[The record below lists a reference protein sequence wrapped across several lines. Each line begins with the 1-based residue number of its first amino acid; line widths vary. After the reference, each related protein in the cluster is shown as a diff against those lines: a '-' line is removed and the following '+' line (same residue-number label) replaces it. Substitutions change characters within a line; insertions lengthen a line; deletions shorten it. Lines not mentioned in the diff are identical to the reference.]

1 VNKSELYEW
10 YFFWISRRQNCQ
22 RKTILDCKSS
32 IMTHPFVRDY
42 RFLFF
47 TILLL
52 AGCSTS
58 GTKSVDTDTTYI
70 LGGIGAFGEM
80 VNAGVKKLALSAPL
94 APADMDKI
102 MDEAN
107 KVADRNNVQLFR
119 ESTLL
124 VTDLFPAEETK
135 GKDVL
140 LIYQGTTK
148 DEYLQLKADAEM
160 LQSKGLYQGKAREDI
175 ARRMG
180 RLLSYP
186 PQQINQLLAR
196 NSSFRTLKD
205 FGIRASNLFLY
216 YKDLEKATHF
226 YSKTLGMEMVADY
239 TMAKI
244 FRMTSDSYL
253 ILVDATKG
261 MHTAE
266 EPKTVALALITDQL
280 DEWYSYLKTTD
291 VKIKYDY
298 NLKPNRPHDGFVVSD
313 TEGYL
318 LEFERFNPHAENENF
333 LPDLNLQKT
342 ISSGSALPKGLG
354 FKATITWLYYK
365 DMVGMENFYQEV
377 MGLTRVADQGWAK
390 IYKGSET
397 GYIGLVDERRGMHS
411 FTEKKA
417 VNVSFIIDDLDG
429 WFKYV
434 SNTKSL
440 VLRED
445 KVSTGPESKY
455 RAFVGYDP
463 EGYYFEFDTF
473 YKHADNTLLM
483 KYLSIEK

>member
-1 VNKSELYEW
+1 M
-10 YFFWISRRQNCQ
+10 
-22 RKTILDCKSS
+22 TPSS
-32 IMTHPFVRDY
+32 ILGY
-42 RFLFF
+42 RFLLL
-47 TILLL
+47 IGLLL
-52 AGCSTS
+52 AGCSTNS
-58 GTKSVDTDTTYI
+58 NKSADDLAYA

-94 APADMDKI
+94 PPSEMDKI

-107 KVADRNNVQLFR
+107 KVAERNNVNLFR
-119 ESTLL
+119 ETDLL

-140 LIYQGTTK
+140 LIYKGTTK

-160 LQSKGLYQGKAREDI
+160 LQSKGLYQGKGREEI

-186 PQQINQLLAR
+186 PEQINQLLAR
-196 NSSFRTLKD
+196 NSSFRTLND
-205 FGIRASNLFLY
+205 FGIKASNLFLY
-216 YKDLEKATHF
+216 YKDLDKATNF
-226 YSKTLGMEMVADY
+226 YAKTLGMEMVADY

-244 FRMTSDSYL
+244 FRMTGDSYL

-291 VKIKYDY
+291 AKIKYDY
-298 NLKPNRPHDGFVVSD
+298 TPKPNRPHDGFVIYD

-333 LPDLNLQKT
+333 LPGLNLQKT
-342 ISSGSALPKGLG
+342 LPSDASLPKGLG
-354 FKATITWLYYK
+354 FKSTITWLYYK

-397 GYIGLVDERRGMHS
+397 GYLGLVDERRGMHS

-417 VNVSFIIDDLDG
+417 VNVSFIMDDLDG
-429 WFKYV
+429 WFNYANDSKIF
-434 SNTKSL
+434 T
-440 VLRED
+440 LRENE
-445 KVSTGPESKY
+445 VSVGPESKY

-463 EGYYFEFDTF
+463 EGYYFEFDSF
-473 YKHADNTLLM
+473 YEHPDNTLLI
-483 KYLSIEK
+483 KYLLGQK

>member
-1 VNKSELYEW
+1 MDYKL
-10 YFFWISRRQNCQ
+10 
-22 RKTILDCKSS
+22 S
-32 IMTHPFVRDY
+32 IMTHSSIRGY
-42 RFLFF
+42 RFLFL
-47 TILLL
+47 TVTLLV
-52 AGCSTS
+52 GCSTNNNES
-58 GTKSVDTDTTYI
+58 TDDTAYT
-70 LGGIGAFGEM
+70 LGSIGAFGEM

-94 APADMDKI
+94 SPSEMDKI
-102 MDEAN
+102 MEEAN
-107 KVADRNNVQLFR
+107 KVAERNNVHLFR
-119 ESTLL
+119 ETDL
-124 VTDLFPAEETK
+124 VATDLFPAEETK

-140 LIYQGTTK
+140 LIYKGTAK
-148 DEYLQLKADAEM
+148 DEYLQLKADAEN
-160 LQSKGLYQGKAREDI
+160 LQSKGLYQGKGREEI

-186 PQQINQLLAR
+186 TDQINRLLAR

-216 YKDLEKATHF
+216 YKDIEKAASF
-226 YSKTLGMEMVADY
+226 YSNILGMEMVADY

-291 VKIKYDY
+291 AKIKYDY
-298 NLKPNRPHDGFVVSD
+298 TPKPNRPHDGFVIYD

-318 LEFERFNPHAENENF
+318 LEFERFNPHTENENF

-342 ISSGSALPKGLG
+342 ISFSSNVPKGLG

-365 DMVGMENFYQEV
+365 DMVAMESFYQEV

-397 GYIGLVDERRGMHS
+397 GYLGFVDERRGMHS

-417 VNVSFIIDDLDG
+417 VNVSFILNDLDG

-434 SNTKSL
+434 NDSKSFI
-440 VLRED
+440 LRGNE
-445 KVSTGPESKY
+445 VSKGPESNY

-463 EGYYFEFDTF
+463 EGYYLEFDSF
-473 YKHADNTLLM
+473 YEHPDNALLI
-483 KYLSIEK
+483 KYLSEQK